1 MKHVSLIKIIAALCI
16 CNVYLF
22 TCGVIG
28 VVGDGNFSVTD
39 DEPDKDKEA
48 TGQGTQDFLLP
59 DNNLADSVTP
69 DKEPE
74 ITEKIDIVNFGH
86 PSIANQPVSAD
97 FVPGRLTEK
106 LPTAS
111 TESSESSSDN
121 VFVIEP
127 PEPEPIPVS
136 TFTPDDIPEPVESE
150 TSSSDEYS
158 EPETSEPATSEPTA
172 SEPETSEPTTSEP
185 ETPEPT
191 TSEPTTSEPT
201 TSEPETSEPE
211 TSEPTSGE
219 SSSTSEPVSSSSS
232 SSSSTSS
239 SSTLPV
245 QPNEIVTDTS
255 AANEIIQV
263 NVNGDITSGTALDI
277 ISGIVA
283 NEVGGAFAPEAIKAQ
298 AVAAYSYIK
307 YFNQRGSV
315 PSASLNEPSDS
326 IRVLVASVIGEAVYY
341 NDEIIQATYSAS
353 SAGCTASSANVWG
366 TDLPYLR
373 SVYCE
378 LDAQYDPNYG
388 RTKRFGAD
396 DIKARVY
403 STTGISLSGDPSSWF
418 AIENRSEG
426 KYVGTMSIGGYH
438 TYIDS
443 DGDTVS
449 VTGRVFRERI
459 MSFDIRS
466 SAFDIDYD
474 SSSNEFIITTYGYGH
489 GVGMSQNGANALA
502 AYNGWNY
509 KQILEFY
516 YSGTTVR

>member
-1 MKHVSLIKIIAALCI
+1 MKHLSLVKIIAALCI

-28 VVGDGNFSVTD
+28 VVGDGNIAAAD
-39 DEPDKDKEA
+39 NEPDKDKEA

-59 DNNLADSVTP
+59 DNNLADPVTP
-69 DKEPE
+69 DKKPE

-86 PSIANQPVSAD
+86 PSIANQPISAD
-97 FVPGRLTEK
+97 FVPGKLTEK
-106 LPTAS
+106 LPDKNTAS
-111 TESSESSSDN
+111 SESSSSDN

-127 PEPEPIPVS
+127 PEPDPIPVS
-136 TFTPDDIPEPVESE
+136 TFTPDDIPEPVESD
-150 TSSSDEYS
+150 TGSSDYS
-158 EPETSEPATSEPTA
+158 PNEPENSDPTTSEPTV
-172 SEPETSEPTTSEP
+172 SEPITSEPTTSEP
-185 ETPEPT
+185 A
-191 TSEPTTSEPT
+191 
-201 TSEPETSEPE
+201 

-219 SSSTSEPVSSSSS
+219 SSSSETSTSEPVSSSSS
-232 SSSSTSS
+232 TTTSSSSTSLTSSSTSS
-239 SSTLPV
+239 SSSLPV
-245 QPNEIVTDTS
+245 QPNEVITDTS

-263 NVNGDITSGTALDI
+263 SVNGDITSGTALDI
-277 ISGIVA
+277 VSGIVA
-283 NEVGGAFAPEAIKAQ
+283 NEVGGTFAPEAIKAQ

-307 YFNQRGSV
+307 YFNQRGSA
-315 PSASLNEPSDS
+315 PSAYLNEASDS

-341 NDEIIQATYSAS
+341 NDDIIQATYSAS

-388 RTKRFGAD
+388 KTKRFGAD
-396 DIKARVY
+396 DIRSRVY
-403 STTGISLSGDPSSWF
+403 STTGISLNGDPSSWF
-418 AIENRSEG
+418 TIEDRTEG
-426 KYVGTMSIGGYH
+426 KYVGKMNIGGYH

-474 SSSNEFIITTYGYGH
+474 SSTNEFIITTYGYGH

-502 AYNGWNY
+502 TYLGWNY

-516 YSGTTVR
+516 YTGTTVR